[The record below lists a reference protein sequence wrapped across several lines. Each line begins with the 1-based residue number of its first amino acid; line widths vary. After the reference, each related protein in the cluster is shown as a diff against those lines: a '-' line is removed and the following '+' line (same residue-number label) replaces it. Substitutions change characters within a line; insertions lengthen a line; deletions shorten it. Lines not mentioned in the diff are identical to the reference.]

1 MKTGRGTRGLPGIGH
16 GRWPVK
22 YRDMKNIDLGV
33 ARRAICAWLDYQGG
47 TLAQMADELKHRC
60 PDHPKQVAVALR
72 GMIAAELRQRT
83 QPGTAFSAA

>member
-1 MKTGRGTRGLPGIGH
+1 M
-16 GRWPVK
+16 K

-33 ARRAICAWLDYQGG
+33 ARTAICAWLDDYQGG

-72 GMIAAELRQRT
+72 GMIAAELRRRT
-83 QPGTAFSAA
+83 QPGTAFPAAGVSR